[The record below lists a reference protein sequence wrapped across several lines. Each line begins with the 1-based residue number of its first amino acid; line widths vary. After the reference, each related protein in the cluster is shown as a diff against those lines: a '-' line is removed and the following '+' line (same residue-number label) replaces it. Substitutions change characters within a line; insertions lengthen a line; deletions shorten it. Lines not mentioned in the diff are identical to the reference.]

1 MADGM
6 DGSATSAKRAAM
18 LLLLDSDSSES
29 ESSSTDA
36 SDSSHSDSDAKACA
50 YEREFN
56 KLFRIPAKRPQVVG
70 FIEDVVWQY
79 SDHEHFR
86 RHFRLARPVA
96 EKLVAEFAVSS
107 MCPSSTHGGVQ
118 AKSAETHVLTFI
130 WYAANKTGM
139 RDVASR
145 FDMSESTVY
154 RVLQRVEPFLMT
166 LGPSVIKFPA
176 DLENLTSS
184 FEVSLEN
191 IKKACELDAKHQLKL
206 LPHLKLRNLD
216 PSHFEKMNLATAH
229 ALFHHAIAAGLRVEG
244 ACYDDALLVAVR
256 ATRLVSPGISM
267 PTDLHMIVLKEHC
280 STTASRRL
288 LGVPVAFAHTR
299 VKAKRTLWERRA
311 DDATRMFINAAEG
324 HGRKTATVKKVNM
337 RASMGAV
344 FFRMNLT
351 MSSSCAL
358 WPYGHHTR
366 RMSWNDLRRLKACA
380 FEVTTTL
387 RRRGGPLTFQLDI
400 RKGKTLR
407 RGRPPDWPGNDLV
420 VYARVHEG
428 RT

>member
-1 MADGM
+1 MNGRLEPGLPATFYLPRPCVADVLRLQGILCLRTRGAVGLRARVPAEVSGR
-6 DGSATSAKRAAM
+6 DAAGGSAWSTAPTGPPGLPCEQRGAVGLRARVPAEVSG
-18 LLLLDSDSSES
+18 L
-29 ESSSTDA
+29 
-36 SDSSHSDSDAKACA
+36 DSDAKACA
-50 YEREFN
+50 YN

-154 RVLQRVEPFLMT
+154 RVLQRVAPFLMT

-229 ALFHHAIAAGLRVEG
+229 ALFHHAIAAGLRKKNAE
-244 ACYDDALLVAVR
+244 LLIQLQQSAKW
-256 ATRLVSPGISM
+256 SC
-267 PTDLHMIVLKEHC
+267 K
-280 STTASRRL
+280 
-288 LGVPVAFAHTR
+288 R
-299 VKAKRTLWERRA
+299 VGMRILCQS
-311 DDATRMFINAAEG
+311 
-324 HGRKTATVKKVNM
+324 VN
-337 RASMGAV
+337 
-344 FFRMNLT
+344 
-351 MSSSCAL
+351 
-358 WPYGHHTR
+358 
-366 RMSWNDLRRLKACA
+366 
-380 FEVTTTL
+380 
-387 RRRGGPLTFQLDI
+387 
-400 RKGKTLR
+400 
-407 RGRPPDWPGNDLV
+407 
-420 VYARVHEG
+420 
-428 RT
+428 